1 MKVSELIKKCNYKQ
15 VFNIVYKKYLINKSP
30 EQVIRVDLEIQKA
43 YNFISKVTCSPEIT
57 KDSHSVYF
65 SLGPTEEQVN
75 VCIYDEESDELC
87 SLDLYDWTQLACLEF
102 KKGCDLSS
110 REIAAEILW
119 EITHWGDNEDIKKL
133 LKDID
138 DTINNLTKDD

>member
-43 YNFISKVTCSPEIT
+43 YNFISKVACSPEIT
-57 KDSHSVYF
+57 KDSHSVYVLF
-65 SLGPTEEQVN
+65 AEGEQVD
-75 VCIYDEESDELC
+75 VCIHDEESDELC

-102 KKGCDLSS
+102 KKGCKLSS
-110 REIAAEILW
+110 SEIAAEILW

>member
-1 MKVSELIKKCNYKQ
+1 MKVSELVKKCNYKK

-30 EQVIRVDLEIQKA
+30 EHVIRVDLEIQKA
-43 YNFISKVTCSPEIT
+43 YNFISKVSCSPEVA
-57 KDSHSVYF
+57 KDSHSVYVLF
-65 SLGPTEEQVN
+65 TEGEQVDI
-75 VCIYDEESDELC
+75 CIHDEESDELC

-102 KKGCDLSS
+102 KKGCELSS
-110 REIAAEILW
+110 SEIAAEILW
-119 EITHWGDNEDIKKL
+119 EITHWGNNEDIKKL